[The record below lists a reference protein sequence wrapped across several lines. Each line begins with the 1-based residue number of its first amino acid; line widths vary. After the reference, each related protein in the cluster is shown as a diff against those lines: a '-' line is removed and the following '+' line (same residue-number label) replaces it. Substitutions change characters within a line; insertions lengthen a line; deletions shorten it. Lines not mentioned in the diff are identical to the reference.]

1 MPHFVGMIPGFL
13 RKALRERPAAEDPPH
28 VDLDHAGRPI
38 RVALRRVTQARRFT
52 LRVSATT
59 GEVVL
64 TLPRRASLT
73 EALRFADRQ
82 SGWIAA
88 RLEAV
93 PQTIALEPGAIV
105 PLRDVPHR
113 IVHRPAVRITT
124 IENHDGEYQ
133 LVIGG
138 AASHVGRRVTDF
150 LKQEARRDIEAAV
163 TKYAAS
169 LSVRPAG
176 ITLKDTKSRWGS
188 CAASRRLAFSW
199 RLVFAPS
206 FVLDYLAAHE
216 VTHLREMNHSAR
228 FWRLLNG
235 VCADTDRAEHWLK
248 MNGAKL
254 HRYR

>member
-1 MPHFVGMIPGFL
+1 MPHFVGMILGFS
-13 RKALRERPAAEDPPH
+13 RKAGRDTHAADDPPH

-38 RVALRRVTQARRFT
+38 RVALRRVAQARRFT

-93 PQTIALEPGAIV
+93 PQTIPLTHGAIV

-113 IVHRPAVRITT
+113 IVHRPDVRLTQ
-124 IENHDGEYQ
+124 IENRDGEFH
-133 LVIGG
+133 LIVGG
-138 AASHVGRRVTDF
+138 AALHVGRRVGDV
-150 LKQEARRDIEAAV
+150 LKREAKADLEAAV
-163 TKYAAS
+163 QKYATA
-169 LSVRPAG
+169 LNVRPSG
-176 ITLKDTKSRWGS
+176 LTLKDTKSRWGS
-188 CAASRRLAFSW
+188 CAASRRLSFSW
-199 RLVFAPS
+199 RLILAPS

-216 VTHLREMNHSAR
+216 VTHLREMNHSDR
-228 FWRLLNG
+228 FWRLLYDM
-235 VCADTDRAEHWLK
+235 CPETDRAELWLK

>member
-1 MPHFVGMIPGFL
+1 MILGL
-13 RKALRERPAAEDPPH
+13 MRKGTRDRNAADDPPH

-38 RVALRRVTQARRFT
+38 RVALRRVAQARRFT

-93 PQTIALEPGAIV
+93 PQIIPLEPGAVV
-105 PLRDVPHR
+105 PVRDIPHR
-113 IVHRPAVRITT
+113 IVHRPESRLTQVENREG
-124 IENHDGEYQ
+124 ENH
-133 LVIGG
+133 LIIGG
-138 AASHVGRRVTDF
+138 ALNHVGRRANDF
-150 LKQEARRDIEAAV
+150 LKREAKRDLEAAV
-163 TKYAAS
+163 LKYAAA

-176 ITLKDTKSRWGS
+176 LTLKDTKSRWGS

-199 RLVFAPS
+199 RLILAPS
-206 FVLDYLAAHE
+206 YVLDYLAAHE
-216 VTHLREMNHSAR
+216 VTHLREMNHSDR
-228 FWRLLNG
+228 FWRLLYG
-235 VCADTDRAEHWLK
+235 VCPETDRAEDWLK
-248 MNGAKL
+248 RNGAKL

>member
-1 MPHFVGMIPGFL
+1 MIPGFT
-13 RKALRERPAAEDPPH
+13 RKARQNKQALDDPPH

-93 PQTIALEPGAIV
+93 PQSIPLVHGAIV

-113 IVHRPAVRITT
+113 IVHRPEARLTQ
-124 IENHDGEYQ
+124 IENHDGEFH
-133 LVIGG
+133 LVVGG
-138 AASHVGRRVTDF
+138 ATLHVSRRVSDL
-150 LKQEARRDIEAAV
+150 LKREAKRDLEAAV
-163 TKYAAS
+163 QRYAAV
-169 LSVRPAG
+169 LNVRPAG

-188 CAASRRLAFSW
+188 CASSRRLSFSW
-199 RLVFAPS
+199 RLILAPDY
-206 FVLDYLAAHE
+206 VLDYLAAHE
-216 VTHLREMNHSAR
+216 VTHLREMNHSDR
-228 FWRLLNG
+228 FWRLLYDA
-235 VCADTDRAEHWLK
+235 CPDTDRAELWLK

>member
-1 MPHFVGMIPGFL
+1 MIPGFL
-13 RKALRERPAAEDPPH
+13 RKGLRERPVAEDPPH

-93 PQTIALEPGAIV
+93 PQTIPLEPGAIV
-105 PLRDVPHR
+105 PLRDIPHR
-113 IVHRPAVRITT
+113 IVHRPEARLTM
-124 IENHDGEYQ
+124 IENREGELH
-133 LVIGG
+133 LVVGG
-138 AASHVGRRVTDF
+138 AASHISRRASDF
-150 LKQEARRDIEAAV
+150 LKREARRDLEIAV
-163 TKYAAS
+163 NKYAAA
-169 LSVRPAG
+169 LAVRPAS
-176 ITLKDTKSRWGS
+176 IALKDTKSRWGS
-188 CAASRRLAFSW
+188 CASSRRLAFSW
-199 RLVFAPS
+199 RLIFAPP

-235 VCADTDRAEHWLK
+235 ICPETDRAEHWLK

>member
-1 MPHFVGMIPGFL
+1 MILGL
-13 RKALRERPAAEDPPH
+13 TRKGTRDRHAADDPPH
-28 VDLDHAGRPI
+28 VDLDHAGRNI

-93 PQTIALEPGAIV
+93 PQIIPLEPDAVV
-105 PLRDVPHR
+105 PVRDIPHR
-113 IVHRPAVRITT
+113 IVHRPDMRLTRVEIHEG
-124 IENHDGEYQ
+124 ENH

-138 AASHVGRRVTDF
+138 AVTHVGRRTNDF
-150 LKQEARRDIEAAV
+150 LKREAKRDLEAAV
-163 TKYAAS
+163 QKYAAA

-176 ITLKDTKSRWGS
+176 LTLKDTKSRWGS
-188 CAASRRLAFSW
+188 CASSRRLAFSW
-199 RLVFAPS
+199 RLILAPS
-206 FVLDYLAAHE
+206 YVLDYLAAHE
-216 VTHLREMNHSAR
+216 VTHLREMNHSDR
-228 FWRLLNG
+228 FWRLLYD
-235 VCADTDRAEHWLK
+235 VCPDTDRAEDWLK